1 VDGEQVCSV
10 WLPLVPVPRSV
21 SPEFVAGS
29 HRWGKT
35 FAPRKF
41 VDHRPYEGSLSAF
54 ETVPDIDARRTEYE
68 ILAWDLEPGDAIV
81 FHMKT
86 LHGAPG
92 TAEHRFRRRA
102 FSTRWL
108 GDDAV
113 FATRP
118 FPTSP
123 PFPGLGLKPGE
134 PMEHELF
141 PVVYRA
147 LQGDSLYRAEAVG
160 HSTDEFARRTSSP
173 PTRSSACAAISSNT
187 AAGM

>member
-10 WLPLVPVPRSV
+10 WLPLDPVPRSV

-35 FAPRKF
+35 FTPRKF
-41 VDHRPYEGSLSAF
+41 MDHRPYEGSLTGY
-54 ETVPDIDARRTEYE
+54 ETVPDIDSRRDEYE
-68 ILAWDLEPGDAIV
+68 ILSWDLEPGDCIV
-81 FHMKT
+81 FHMKS

-123 PFPGLGLKPGE
+123 PFPGLKLKPGE

-141 PVVYRA
+141 PVVYR
-147 LQGDSLYRAEAVG
+147 G
-160 HSTDEFARRTSSP
+160 
-173 PTRSSACAAISSNT
+173 
-187 AAGM
+187 

>member
-1 VDGEQVCSV
+1 M
-10 WLPLVPVPRSV
+10 
-21 SPEFVAGS
+21 
-29 HRWGKT
+29 
-35 FAPRKF
+35 
-41 VDHRPYEGSLSAF
+41 DHRPYEGSLPAF
-54 ETVPDIDARRTEYE
+54 EPVPDIDAQRSDCE
-68 ILAWDLEPGDAIV
+68 ILSWDLAPGDCIV

-92 TAEHRFRRRA
+92 TAEHPFRRRA

-123 PFPGLGLKPGE
+123 PFPDLTLKRGE

-141 PVVYRA
+141 PVVW
-147 LQGDSLYRAEAVG
+147 
-160 HSTDEFARRTSSP
+160 
-173 PTRSSACAAISSNT
+173 SAD
-187 AAGM
+187 G